1 MKLNSMLN
9 LFVGIENVSDRPFKV
24 AIVADNVEETQK
36 IVAEYAADG
45 GFNHSF
51 KVSEEFLLNEN
62 FDCDYVL
69 TK

>member
-9 LFVGIENVSDRPFKV
+9 LFVGIENVSDHPFKV
-24 AIVADNVEETQK
+24 AIVAESVEEAEK
-36 IVAEYAADG
+36 IVTEYAADA
-45 GFNHSF
+45 GFDHSF
-51 KVSEEFLLNEN
+51 KVSEEFALDEN

>member
-9 LFVGIENVSDRPFKV
+9 LFVGIENVSDHPFKV
-24 AIVADNVEETQK
+24 AIIADSVKEAEK
-36 IVAEYAADG
+36 IVSEYADDA
-45 GFNHSF
+45 GFEHSF
-51 KVSEEFLLNEN
+51 KVAEEFAVDEN

>member
-9 LFVGIENVSDRPFKV
+9 LFVGIENVSDHPFKV
-24 AIVADNVEETQK
+24 AIVAESVEEAEK
-36 IVAEYAADG
+36 IVTEYAADA
-45 GFNHSF
+45 GFDHSF
-51 KVSEEFLLNEN
+51 KVAEEFTLGEN